1 MLPYPVHRAG
11 LFPRPLLQP
20 SPSRPHPVRLQV
32 HPGPQANPKPQPQAN
47 PKPQPQANPKPQP
60 QAKRRKREWEDGEDA
75 EEQAPQPNKRRL
87 QATQKVEQGPKQPPE
102 EAGDGW
108 QAVTEALWAHHRA
121 HCHSHDLLRRKM
133 ELRER
138 LHNTLRAIF
147 PQCGLYVV
155 GSSLNGF
162 GSDSSDA
169 DMCLMLTENE
179 VDQRQHARMILSHAS
194 RYIARTGWCLDGR
207 PQLIQAKVPIL
218 RFRDGPSGGVEVDL
232 NVNNAVGLRNTHLLQ
247 CYARLDPR
255 VGPLAL
261 AVKAW
266 ARARD
271 INDARNGTLS
281 SYSIAL
287 MIVQYLQYG
296 CKPPVLPVLQKMQP
310 NRFPSDGDVRML
322 RLGEDPPQWRSENN
336 QSLGAL
342 FAGFVDF
349 YANRFSFAR
358 SVVCV
363 RLGEPVSRSQAQA
376 HHVPGCGRTQWKYV
390 CIEEP
395 FDQTNTARS
404 VYDWDQFQLIVHAFH
419 DTLRD
424 LESSHQPDCLMLP
437 GLGSSPR
444 GEWSPTFLRG
454 QPVA

>member
-1 MLPYPVHRAG
+1 MERMRSG
-11 LFPRPLLQP
+11 
-20 SPSRPHPVRLQV
+20 
-32 HPGPQANPKPQPQAN
+32 GGWK
-47 PKPQPQANPKPQP
+47 
-60 QAKRRKREWEDGEDA
+60 
-75 EEQAPQPNKRRL
+75 EESNEK
-87 QATQKVEQGPKQPPE
+87 
-102 EAGDGW
+102 
-108 QAVTEALWAHHRA
+108 
-121 HCHSHDLLRRKM
+121 
-133 ELRER
+133 
-138 LHNTLRAIF
+138 I
-147 PQCGLYVV
+147 CGLYVV

-169 DMCLMLTENE
+169 DMCLMLTEE
-179 VDQRQHARMILSHAS
+179 QVDQRQHARMILSHAS
-194 RYIARTGWCLDGR
+194 RCIARTGWCLGGR

-218 RFRDGPSGGVEVDL
+218 RFRDSPSGGVEVDL

-266 ARARD
+266 ARAHG
-271 INDARNGTLS
+271 INDAKNGTLS
-281 SYSIAL
+281 SYSVAL

-296 CKPPVLPVLQKMQP
+296 CKPPVLPCLQKMQP
-310 NRFPSDGDVRML
+310 VSVRPFPAWAIGKETVSVATGTCGLL
-322 RLGEDPPQWRSENN
+322 RLGEDPPQWRSENS

-349 YANRFSFAR
+349 YANRFSFSR

-363 RLGEPVSRSQAQA
+363 RLGEPLSRSQAQA

-404 VYDWDQFQLIVHAFH
+404 VYDWDAFQLIVHAFH
-419 DTLRD
+419 DTLQA
-424 LESSHQPDCLMLP
+424 LESSHEPDCLMLP

-444 GEWSPTFLRG
+444 GGWSPTFLRG
-454 QPVA
+454 PPVV